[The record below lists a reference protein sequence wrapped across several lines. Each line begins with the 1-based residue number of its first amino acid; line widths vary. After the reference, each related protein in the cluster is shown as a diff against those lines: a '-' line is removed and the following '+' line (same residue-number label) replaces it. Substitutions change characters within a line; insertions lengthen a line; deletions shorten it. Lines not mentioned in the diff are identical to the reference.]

1 MAKKAKKTF
10 SATVIKPSTIGDE
23 GTPTGVHLD
32 NFFSVMNMTG
42 RKYMFAPCREF
53 WPASSVN
60 ARIPPVVLRDANGQ
74 PLVDSDGKV
83 IKLAAN
89 KWLDKFRPVEAVTWA
104 PGLPLQIQ
112 DRLVSKAGW
121 IDRQG
126 VSCFNQYRPP
136 RIKVGNASKAGFW
149 LDHIHRIYPDDALH
163 IIKWN
168 AQRVQFPGV
177 KINHALVLGAAQG
190 IGKDTLLHPVRYAVG
205 PYNFLET
212 SPVRMLGRFNPFA
225 QAVILRVNEA
235 RDLGE
240 VNRFDFYDH
249 IKDYCAAPPTTL
261 PGEDK
266 YIPQYY
272 VLNVVGVV
280 ITTNHKTDGIYLPND
295 DRRHYVAWSN
305 CVKEDFTEDYW
316 KKLWGF
322 YKNENGCEHV
332 AAYLTEY
339 DLSTFNPNAHPPQ
352 TPAWHEIVSVNRAP
366 EDAELA
372 DLIDKLGDPDTLTL
386 AQLSAAAEGQ
396 TVEYLMNRK
405 NWRAIPHRLESCH
418 YVSVP
423 NKDAKD
429 KLWKCDGKR
438 QVVYARDNL
447 SPEKRLAA
455 AKNRARS

>member
-1 MAKKAKKTF
+1 MANKAKKTF

-74 PLVDSDGKV
+74 PLVDSGGKV

-89 KWLDKFRPVEAVTWA
+89 KWLDKFRSVEAVTWA

-136 RIKVGNASKAGFW
+136 RIKLGDASKAGPW

-261 PGEDK
+261 LVEDK

-295 DRRHYVAWSN
+295 DRRHYVAWS
-305 CVKEDFTEDYW
+305 T
-316 KKLWGF
+316 
-322 YKNENGCEHV
+322 
-332 AAYLTEY
+332 A
-339 DLSTFNPNAHPPQ
+339 
-352 TPAWHEIVSVNRAP
+352 
-366 EDAELA
+366 
-372 DLIDKLGDPDTLTL
+372 
-386 AQLSAAAEGQ
+386 
-396 TVEYLMNRK
+396 
-405 NWRAIPHRLESCH
+405 
-418 YVSVP
+418 
-423 NKDAKD
+423 
-429 KLWKCDGKR
+429 
-438 QVVYARDNL
+438 
-447 SPEKRLAA
+447 
-455 AKNRARS
+455 